1 MKVESLRELFLHEL
15 QDIYDA
21 EKQLVDALPKMEK
34 AASAADLKSGFAQHL
49 RQTEGQV
56 SRLERVFEQLGEKA
70 KGKTCEAMKGLV
82 KEGNETVKLRGDDA
96 TRDAALI
103 AAAQKVEHY
112 EIATYGTLCTWAEM
126 LGEREAMN
134 LLKQNLTEEKQTNE
148 KLTKLAESHINVEAL
163 TR

>member
-1 MKVESLRELFLHEL
+1 MKLASLRELFLHEL

-21 EKQLVDALPKMEK
+21 EKQVFNALPKMAE
-34 AASAADLKSGFAQHL
+34 AATAPDLKNAFAQHL
-49 RQTEGQV
+49 KQTEGQV
-56 SRLERVFEQLGEKA
+56 ARLERAFERLSEKA
-70 KGKTCEAMKGLV
+70 KGKTCEGMKGLI

-126 LGEREAMN
+126 LGEREALT
-134 LLKQNLTEEKQTNE
+134 LLKQNLSEEKLTDE

-163 TR
+163 VR

>member
-1 MKVESLRELFLHEL
+1 MKLASLRELFLHEL

-21 EKQLVDALPKMEK
+21 EKQVLNALPKMAE
-34 AASAADLKSGFAQHL
+34 AATAPDLKNAFAQHL
-49 RQTEGQV
+49 KQTEGQV
-56 SRLERVFEQLGEKA
+56 ARLERAFERLSEKA
-70 KGKTCEAMKGLV
+70 KGKTCEGMKGLI

-126 LGEREAMN
+126 LGEREALT
-134 LLKQNLTEEKQTNE
+134 LLKQNLSEEKLTDE
-148 KLTKLAESHINVEAL
+148 KLTKLAESHVNVEAL
-163 TR
+163 VR